1 MTDTTDTTKATTP
14 APVTTPVKPGYRTT
28 EFWLHAFAI
37 ALSAL
42 FASGAIPTAGTVA
55 TIALIAAAE
64 LSALGYTVSR
74 TMVKTA

>member
-1 MTDTTDTTKATTP
+1 MTDTTDTTKATPP
-14 APVTTPVKPGYRTT
+14 APVTPPLQPGYKTT
-28 EFWLHAFAI
+28 EFWLHAIAI

-42 FASGAIPTAGTVA
+42 FASGAIPTSGTVA
-55 TIALIAAAE
+55 TIAVIAAAE